1 MIIWAEQR
9 KYKGLCP
16 LLNKYTQMEYGTTMN
31 GTDNK
36 DTKYTLTVKAESNR
50 RLLV

>member
-1 MIIWAEQR
+1 
-9 KYKGLCP
+9 
-16 LLNKYTQMEYGTTMN
+16 MEYGTTMN